1 MPDDDVI
8 EHLAII
14 RTELKYIKRDVNKLL
29 KLYSKVGKLEN
40 QLISMKAKLAL
51 MASGLGLA
59 AGVATSLLKDLLL

>member
-40 QLISMKAKLAL
+40 QLTGMKTKLAL
-51 MASGLGLA
+51 IASALGIA
-59 AGVATSLLKDLLL
+59 AGVATSLLKGLFV